1 MSGVG
6 VAFFSIA
13 RIIVRYVAQLGG
25 LGFRYAIRASDRSRR
40 KRCRNFIIAYSG
52 GTASSVA
59 GLFRRYRI
67 ISEVRKIFGDNV
79 DSNDSVE
86 HANLASISALSTQS
100 NVI

>member
-52 GTASSVA
+52 GTVSSVT
-59 GLFRRYRI
+59 GLLGRHRI
-67 ISEVRKIFGDNV
+67 ISGVRKIFGDNV
-79 DSNDSVE
+79 GSNDSVE
-86 HANLASISALSTQS
+86 YANLALISASST
-100 NVI
+100 